1 VTYLLINII
10 KTNFLGIDL
19 ALMSQANHSI
29 MTYGTFSMW
38 GALLAG
44 GLVVYPKS
52 HVRVETMKRY
62 IRPADPQNFILL

>member
-1 VTYLLINII
+1 
-10 KTNFLGIDL
+10 
-19 ALMSQANHSI
+19 

-44 GLVVYPKS
+44 GQVVYPKS

>member
-1 VTYLLINII
+1 
-10 KTNFLGIDL
+10 
-19 ALMSQANHSI
+19 MSQANHSV